1 LVEKVNCKGYQE
13 ACRYLRRI
21 YKLGQVKFA
30 KEIVQELRGQYP
42 NRRALMDELNKL
54 KFV

>member
-1 LVEKVNCKGYQE
+1 LVEKVNRKGYKE

-21 YKLGQVKFA
+21 YKLGQVEFSQK
-30 KEIVQELRGQYP
+30 IIRELRGQYP